1 LADIYNVAKSMIW
14 GTTLR
19 PIFTILLLVLLGPG
33 AGLAQTPAQ
42 LELFEKN
49 ARPVFAE
56 KCQGCHNAK
65 LKSGGFDLSSPSAIK
80 EAASMGIFGNAAEPE
95 KSVIIK
101 ALSYESQIKMPPQG
115 KLPAETIAA
124 VREWVA
130 AGAPVP
136 AVTPSAGDSL
146 AGTGVRPVALRGV
159 ITDADKNFWAF
170 RPISQAAP
178 PTPKQ
183 KDWAGNPVVYPM
195 VNPIDQFILANLEK
209 NGLKPAPPA
218 DKTTLLRRATF
229 DLTGLPPTEKELQD
243 FLADKSPKAFEKVV
257 DRLLASPRYGERWGR
272 HWLDVMR
279 YADSTGSDEDHRYPH
294 AWRYRDYVVQAFN
307 DDMPYNQFVREQLA
321 GDILA
326 ADPNSGVG
334 YRGIVATGFLALGK
348 KALAQKDLP
357 LKRYDVVDD
366 QIDVTAKAFLGLTVT
381 CARCHDHKFDPIATK
396 DYYQLAAIFASTLS
410 YAGGETGDPI
420 QTPLAAPGEFEAFKK
435 QWSAYN
441 AIEKKVT
448 GIIDFDKDAKKF
460 RDLGE
465 QKIAV
470 SMLAAYRVYAKGEAV
485 AAVAADAK
493 LDEKQLAR
501 WVEYLKDSKR
511 PELARWRAATDAN
524 RDIAAHDAAPRDAAA
539 EYQEEFRRSAYQ
551 YDQDLS
557 WWKQAQGNFPNAG
570 KIAGP
575 HPRMSVEKD
584 AFFVAVWQ
592 DGGPLYRGPL
602 YRSRDEQM
610 ASLSPEKA
618 KQAAALLAQAA
629 EMEKTLPTKEVPM
642 ACAVK
647 EGATMDQK
655 VFVRGD
661 YHNLGDPVEHT
672 VPAILRLSA
681 PAPEVKTKSG
691 RLELADWIVDPRN
704 PLPSRVMANRIWQGH
719 FGDGIVRTPDN
730 YGRLGDRPSNPELLD
745 YLARTFMES
754 GWSIK
759 KMNRMIML
767 SRTYQMSAA
776 FDEATKAKDP
786 ENRLISHFPRQRL
799 SIEEIRDAYLAMGGD
814 LDLTMGGTLDPGV
827 GTDGETSAG
836 RISMNP
842 EKTNRR
848 SIYLPLRRS
857 NLPTLYTLFD
867 FGDATTPEG
876 HRSPTTVA
884 TQALFV
890 MNSPLVIREA
900 KNVTDTVLKQ
910 EKQDKRRVEEI
921 YLRVLDRRPDA
932 NEIDK
937 GLTYLTSFRGKWNT
951 IDEETAW
958 TSLTHALMASNEFI
972 FVY

>member
-1 LADIYNVAKSMIW
+1 MRLFFTVLALSALSP
-14 GTTLR
+14 R
-19 PIFTILLLVLLGPG
+19 P
-33 AGLAQTPAQ
+33 GLAQTPAQ
-42 LELFEKN
+42 LELFEQN

-56 KCQGCHNAK
+56 KCQGCHNAN
-65 LKSGGFDLSSPSAIK
+65 LKSGGLDFSSPAAIK
-80 EAASMGIFGNAAEPE
+80 EAASLGIFGSAAEPE
-95 KSVIIK
+95 KSVLIK
-101 ALSYESQIKMPPQG
+101 ALNYESQIKMPPQG

-124 VREWVA
+124 MREWVA
-130 AGAPVP
+130 AGAPTP
-136 AVTPSAGDSL
+136 AVTPTAGDSL
-146 AGTGVRPVALRGV
+146 EGTGVRPVALRGV
-159 ITDADKNFWAF
+159 ITDADIKFWSF
-170 RPISQAAP
+170 KPLSQAVP
-178 PTPKQ
+178 PTPKL
-183 KDWAGNPVVYPM
+183 KGWA
-195 VNPIDQFILANLEK
+195 VNPIDQFVLANLEK

-243 FLADKSPKAFEKVV
+243 FLADKSPQAFERVV

-294 AWRYRDYVVQAFN
+294 AWRYRDYVVAAFN

-381 CARCHDHKFDPIATK
+381 CARCHDHKFDPIATR

-410 YAGGETGDPI
+410 YAGGATGDPI
-420 QTPLAAPGEFEAFKK
+420 QTPLAAPGEYEAFQK
-435 QWSAYN
+435 QWNAYN
-441 AIEKKVT
+441 ALEKKVANL
-448 GIIDFDKDAKKF
+448 IDFDKDARKF
-460 RDLGE
+460 RDQGE
-465 QKIAV
+465 QKIATA
-470 SMLAAYRVYAKGEAV
+470 MLAAYRVYAKGEALAEV
-485 AAVAADAK
+485 AAETK
-493 LDEKQLAR
+493 LDDNLTR
-501 WVEYLKDSKR
+501 WVEYLKDKQH
-511 PELARWRAATDAN
+511 PELAKWRAATDEN
-524 RDIAAHDAAPRDAAA
+524 RKAVAA
-539 EYQEEFRRSAYQ
+539 EYQEEFHRSAYQ

-557 WWKQAQGNFPNAG
+557 WWKEAQNNFPKAG

-575 HPRMSVEKD
+575 HPRMSAEKD
-584 AFFVAVWQ
+584 PFFVAVWQ
-592 DGGPLYRGPL
+592 DSGPLHRT
-602 YRSRDEQM
+602 RDEQL
-610 ASLSPEKA
+610 ASLPLEKA
-618 KQAAALLAQAA
+618 KEAAALLAQAA
-629 EMEKTLPTKEVPM
+629 EMEKTLPTTEVPM

-647 EGATMDQK
+647 DGETMNQMI
-655 VFVRGD
+655 FVRGD
-661 YHNLGDPVEHT
+661 YHNLGEPVERT
-672 VPAILRLSA
+672 VPAILSRIA
-681 PAPEVKTKSG
+681 PAPAVKTKSG

-730 YGRLGDRPSNPELLD
+730 YGRLGERPSNPELLD
-745 YLARTFMES
+745 YLAKTFLEN

-767 SRTYQMSAA
+767 SKTYQMSAA
-776 FDEATKAKDP
+776 FDAETKAKDP
-786 ENRLISHFPRQRL
+786 ENRMISHFPRQRL

-867 FGDATTPEG
+867 FGDATTPDG

-884 TQALFV
+884 TQALFT

-900 KNVTDTVLKQ
+900 RHVADAVLKQ

-932 NEIDK
+932 NEIDR
-937 GLTYLTSFRGKWNT
+937 GLTYLTGFRQKWSQ
-951 IDEETAW
+951 IDEEQAW
-958 TSLTHALMASNEFI
+958 TSLTHTLMASNEFM

>member
-1 LADIYNVAKSMIW
+1 
-14 GTTLR
+14 
-19 PIFTILLLVLLGPG
+19 
-33 AGLAQTPAQ
+33 
-42 LELFEKN
+42 
-49 ARPVFAE
+49 
-56 KCQGCHNAK
+56 
-65 LKSGGFDLSSPSAIK
+65 
-80 EAASMGIFGNAAEPE
+80 
-95 KSVIIK
+95 
-101 ALSYESQIKMPPQG
+101 
-115 KLPAETIAA
+115 
-124 VREWVA
+124 
-130 AGAPVP
+130 
-136 AVTPSAGDSL
+136 
-146 AGTGVRPVALRGV
+146 
-159 ITDADKNFWAF
+159 
-170 RPISQAAP
+170 
-178 PTPKQ
+178 
-183 KDWAGNPVVYPM
+183 
-195 VNPIDQFILANLEK
+195 
-209 NGLKPAPPA
+209 
-218 DKTTLLRRATF
+218 
-229 DLTGLPPTEKELQD
+229 
-243 FLADKSPKAFEKVV
+243 
-257 DRLLASPRYGERWGR
+257 
-272 HWLDVMR
+272 
-279 YADSTGSDEDHRYPH
+279 
-294 AWRYRDYVVQAFN
+294 
-307 DDMPYNQFVREQLA
+307 
-321 GDILA
+321 
-326 ADPNSGVG
+326 
-334 YRGIVATGFLALGK
+334 VATGFLALGK

-366 QIDVTAKAFLGLTVT
+366 QIDVTAKAFLGLTVA

-410 YAGGETGDPI
+410 YAGGATGDPI

-441 AIEKKVT
+441 AIEKKVAA
-448 GIIDFDKDAKKF
+448 IVDFDKDAQTR
-460 RDLGE
+460 RDMDE

-470 SMLAAYRVYAKGEAV
+470 SMQAAYRVYAKAETV
-485 AAVAADAK
+485 ATVAADAK

-501 WVEYLKDSKR
+501 WVEYLKDGKR
-511 PELARWRAATDAN
+511 QELAKWRAATDAN
-524 RDIAAHDAAPRDAAA
+524 RKDVAA

-551 YDQDLS
+551 YDQDVS

-575 HPRMSVEKD
+575 HPRMSVETD
-584 AFFVAVWQ
+584 AFFVAIWQ
-592 DGGPLYRGPL
+592 DGGPLF
-602 YRSRDEQM
+602 RSRDEQM

-618 KQAAALLAQAA
+618 RQAEALLAQAV

-647 EGATMDQK
+647 EGETMDQK
-655 VFVRGD
+655 VFLRGD
-661 YHNLGDPVEHT
+661 YHNLGDPVERIA
-672 VPAILRLSA
+672 PAILRLSA

-730 YGRLGDRPSNPELLD
+730 YGRLGERPSNPELLD
-745 YLARTFMES
+745 YLAKTFMES

-759 KMNRMIML
+759 KMNRLIML
-767 SRTYQMSAA
+767 SKTYQMSAA
-776 FDEATKAKDP
+776 YDEATKAKDP
-786 ENRLISHFPRQRL
+786 ENRMVSHFPRQRL
-799 SIEEIRDAYLAMGGD
+799 SVEEIRDAYLAMGGD

-876 HRSPTTVA
+876 HRNPTTVA

-890 MNSPLVIREA
+890 MNSPVVIREA
-900 KNVTDTVLKQ
+900 KNVADTVLKQ

-937 GLTYLTSFRGKWNT
+937 GLTYLTSFRHKWNQ

>member
-1 LADIYNVAKSMIW
+1 V
-14 GTTLR
+14 R
-19 PIFTILLLVLLGPG
+19 PALTILFVF
-33 AGLAQTPAQ
+33 AAIARAQTPAE

-49 ARPVFAE
+49 ARPLFVE
-56 KCQGCHNAK
+56 KCEGCHNAK
-65 LKSGGFDLSSPSAIK
+65 LKSGGFDLSSPAAIK
-80 EAASMGIFGNAAEPE
+80 EAASMGIFGTAADPE
-95 KSVIIK
+95 KSPILK
-101 ALSYESQIKMPPQG
+101 ALTYEGQIKMPPQG
-115 KLPAETIAA
+115 KLAAESIAA

-130 AGAPVP
+130 AGAPIP
-136 AVTPSAGDSL
+136 KVTPSAGDSL

-170 RPISQAAP
+170 KPISKAAP
-178 PTPKQ
+178 PEPKQ
-183 KDWAGNPVVYPM
+183 KDWA
-195 VNPIDQFILANLEK
+195 VNPIDAFILANLEK
-209 NGLKPAPPA
+209 NGLKPAPQA

-243 FLADKSPKAFEKVV
+243 FLADKSPNAFEKVV
-257 DRLLASPRYGERWGR
+257 DRLLASLRYGERWGR

-307 DDMPYNQFVREQLA
+307 DDMSYNQFVREQLA

-366 QIDVTAKAFLGLTVT
+366 QIDVTSKAFLGLTVA
-381 CARCHDHKFDPIATK
+381 CARCHDHKFDPIATR
-396 DYYQLAAIFASTLS
+396 DYYQLAAVFASTLS
-410 YAGGETGDPI
+410 YANGATGDPI
-420 QTPLAAPGEFEAFKK
+420 QTPLAPPGEFEAFKK
-435 QWSAYN
+435 QWAAYN
-441 AIEKKVT
+441 AIERRVAA
-448 GIIDFDKDAKKF
+448 IIDFDKDAQKH
-460 RDLGE
+460 RDAAE
-465 QKIAV
+465 KTIAT
-470 SMLAAYRVYAKGEAV
+470 SMMAAYRIYSKGEAV
-485 AAVAADAK
+485 ADVAASTK
-493 LDEKQLAR
+493 LDEKQLTR
-501 WVEYLKDSKR
+501 WVAYLKDGKG
-511 PELARWRAATDAN
+511 PELAKWRAATDAN
-524 RDIAAHDAAPRDAAA
+524 RKEIAA

-557 WWKQAQGNFPNAG
+557 WWKQAQGSFPNAG

-575 HPRMSVEKD
+575 HPRMSAEKD
-584 AFFVAVWQ
+584 PFFVAIWQ
-592 DGGPLYRGPL
+592 DGGPLH
-602 YRSRDEQM
+602 RSRDEQM

-618 KQAAALLAQAA
+618 KQAQALLAQAA

-647 EGATMDQK
+647 EGTQMLQT

-661 YHNLGDPVEHT
+661 YHSAGDAVEPT
-672 VPAILRLSA
+672 APAILQLYA
-681 PAPEVKTKSG
+681 PAPFAKTKSG

-719 FGDGIVRTPDN
+719 FGDGLVRTPDN
-730 YGRLGDRPSNPELLD
+730 YGRLGERPSNPELLD
-745 YLARTFMES
+745 YLAKTFVEN

-759 KMNRMIML
+759 KMNRLIML

-776 FDEATKAKDP
+776 YDEATKAKDP
-786 ENRLISHFPRQRL
+786 ENRLLSHFPRQRL

-900 KNVTDTVLKQ
+900 KNIADGVLRQ

-932 NEIDK
+932 NEIDQ
-937 GLTYLTSFRGKWNT
+937 GLSYLTSLRHKWND
-951 IDEETAW
+951 IDDEKAW

>member
-1 LADIYNVAKSMIW
+1 MVAKSL
-14 GTTLR
+14 TFETLR
-19 PIFTILLLVLLGPG
+19 RFFTVSSLLTLYLG
-33 AGLAQTPAQ
+33 AGQAQTPTQ

-65 LKSGGFDLSSPSAIK
+65 LKSGGLDFSSPVSIK
-80 EAASMGIFGNAAEPE
+80 EAASMGIFGNPAEPE

-124 VREWVA
+124 IREWVA
-130 AGAPVP
+130 AGAPAP
-136 AVTPSAGDSL
+136 AVTPAAGDSL
-146 AGTGVRPVALRGV
+146 AGTGVRPIALRGV
-159 ITDADKNFWAF
+159 ITDFDKNFWSYK
-170 RPISQAAP
+170 PISHAVP
-178 PTPKQ
+178 PVPKQ
-183 KDWAGNPVVYPM
+183 KDWAA
-195 VNPIDQFILANLEK
+195 NPIDQFILANLEK
-209 NGLKPAPPA
+209 NGLTPAPPA

-229 DLTGLPPTEKELQD
+229 DLIGLPPTEKELQD

-334 YRGIVATGFLALGK
+334 YRGIIATGFLALGK

-410 YAGGETGDPI
+410 YARGEDGDPI
-420 QTPLAAPGEFEAFKK
+420 QTPLAPPGEFEAFKK

-441 AIEKKVT
+441 SLEKKVAA
-448 GIIDFDKDAKKF
+448 IIDFD
-460 RDLGE
+460 RDSQKSRDME
-465 QKIAV
+465 APKIAA
-470 SMLAAYRVYAKGEAV
+470 SMQAAYRVYAKGEAV
-485 AAVAADAK
+485 TAVAADLK
-493 LDEKQLAR
+493 LDQTQLAR

-511 PELARWRAATDAN
+511 PELAKWYAATDAT
-524 RDIAAHDAAPRDAAA
+524 RKDAAA

-557 WWKQAQGNFPNAG
+557 WWKQAQSNFPNAG

-575 HPRMSVEKD
+575 HPRMTIEKD
-584 AFFVAVWQ
+584 AFFVATWQ
-592 DGGPLYRGPL
+592 DGGPLH
-602 YRSRDEQM
+602 RSKDQQL

-618 KQAAALLAQAA
+618 KQAALLLAQAA

-647 EGATMDQK
+647 EGDTMDQK
-655 VFVRGD
+655 VFIRGD
-661 YHNLGDPVEHT
+661 YHNLGDPVERT

-704 PLPSRVMANRIWQGH
+704 PLPSRVMVNRIWQGH

-730 YGRLGDRPSNPELLD
+730 YGRLGERPSNPELLD

-759 KMNRMIML
+759 KINRMIML
-767 SRTYQMSAA
+767 SKTYRMSAA
-776 FDEATKAKDP
+776 YDEATKSKDP
-786 ENRLISHFPRQRL
+786 EDRLISHFPRQRL

-867 FGDATTPEG
+867 FGDATTPDG
-876 HRSPTTVA
+876 HRSSTTVA

-900 KNVTDTVLKQ
+900 KNISDTVLKQ
-910 EKQDKRRVEEI
+910 EKPDKRRVEEI

-932 NEIDK
+932 NEIDR
-937 GLTYLTSFRGKWNT
+937 GLSYLTSFRRKWSQ
-951 IDEETAW
+951 IDEEQAW
-958 TSLTHALMASNEFI
+958 TSLTHVLMASNEFI

>member
-1 LADIYNVAKSMIW
+1 VCAAI
-14 GTTLR
+14 GR
-19 PIFTILLLVLLGPG
+19 
-33 AGLAQTPAQ
+33 AQTPAG
-42 LELFEKN
+42 LEVFEKN
-49 ARPVFAE
+49 ARPLFVE

-65 LKSGGFDLSSPSAIK
+65 LKSGGFDLSSPAAIK
-80 EAASMGIFGNAAEPE
+80 EAASMGIFGTAADPE
-95 KSVIIK
+95 NSPILK
-101 ALSYESQIKMPPQG
+101 ALTYEGQIKMPPQG
-115 KLPAETIAA
+115 KLPAETVAA

-130 AGAPVP
+130 AGAPIP

-146 AGTGVRPVALRGV
+146 TGTGVRPVALRGV

-170 RPISQAAP
+170 KPISQAAP

-183 KDWAGNPVVYPM
+183 KDWAT
-195 VNPIDQFILANLEK
+195 NPIDAFILANLEK
-209 NGLKPAPPA
+209 NGLPPAPPA
-218 DKTTLLRRATF
+218 DKTTLLRRAAF
-229 DLTGLPPTEKELQD
+229 DLTGLPPTERELQD
-243 FLADKSPKAFEKVV
+243 FLADKSPNAFEKVV
-257 DRLLASPRYGERWGR
+257 DRLLASPRYGEQWGR

-294 AWRYRDYVVQAFN
+294 AWRYRDYVIQAFN
-307 DDMPYNQFVREQLA
+307 DDMPYNEFVREQLA

-326 ADPNSGVG
+326 ADTNSGVG

-366 QIDVTAKAFLGLTVT
+366 QIDVTSKAFLGLTVA
-381 CARCHDHKFDPIATK
+381 CARCHDHKFDPIATR

-410 YAGGETGDPI
+410 YANGATGDPI
-420 QTPLAAPGEFEAFKK
+420 QTPLAPPGEFEAFKK
-435 QWSAYN
+435 QWAAYN
-441 AIEKKVT
+441 AIERQVAR
-448 GIIDFDKDAKKF
+448 IIDFDNDAQKR
-460 RDLGE
+460 RDAAE
-465 QKIAV
+465 RTIAS
-470 SMLAAYRVYAKGEAV
+470 SMLAAYGVYGKGEALTD
-485 AAVAADAK
+485 AAAAAK
-493 LDEKQLAR
+493 LDEKQLRR
-501 WVEYLKDSKR
+501 WVDYLRDGKG
-511 PELARWRAATDAN
+511 PELAKWRAATDAN
-524 RDIAAHDAAPRDAAA
+524 RKDIAA

-557 WWKQAQGNFPNAG
+557 WWKQAQGSFPNAG

-575 HPRMSVEKD
+575 HPRMSAAKD
-584 AFFVAVWQ
+584 PFFVTVWQ
-592 DGGPLYRGPL
+592 DGGPLH
-602 YRSRDEQM
+602 RSRDEQM

-618 KQAAALLAQAA
+618 AQAQKLMA
-629 EMEKTLPTKEVPM
+629 QALEMEKNLPTKEVPM

-647 EGATMDQK
+647 EGTRMLQS

-661 YHNLGDPVEHT
+661 YHGAGDAVEET
-672 VPAILRLSA
+672 APAILQLYA
-681 PAPEVKTKSG
+681 PASFAKTTSG

-730 YGRLGDRPSNPELLD
+730 YGRLGERPSNPELLD
-745 YLARTFMES
+745 YLAKTFMEN

-767 SRTYQMSAA
+767 SKTYQMSAA
-776 FDEATKAKDP
+776 YDQATKAKDP
-786 ENRLISHFPRQRL
+786 ENRMLSHFPRQRL

-827 GTDGETSAG
+827 GTDGETSSG

-857 NLPTLYTLFD
+857 NLPTLYALFD
-867 FGDATTPEG
+867 FGDATTPDG
-876 HRSPTTVA
+876 HRSQTTVA

-900 KNVTDTVLKQ
+900 TRVARSVLGH

-932 NEIDK
+932 NEVDQ
-937 GLTYLTSFRGKWNT
+937 GLSYLSNLRHKWND
-951 IDEETAW
+951 IDEEKAW
-958 TSLTHALMASNEFI
+958 TSFTHALMASNEFM

>member
-1 LADIYNVAKSMIW
+1 M
-14 GTTLR
+14 GLR
-19 PIFTILLLVLLGPG
+19 PLMTALPLLGLILS
-33 AGLAQTPAQ
+33 AGRAQTPAQ

-65 LKSGGFDLSSPSAIK
+65 LKSGGIDFSSPAAVR
-80 EAASMGIFGNAAEPE
+80 EAAAMGIFGNPAEPE
-95 KSVIIK
+95 MSVIVK
-101 ALSYESQIKMPPQG
+101 ALSYEGQIKMPPQG

-130 AGAPVP
+130 AGSPTP

-170 RPISQAAP
+170 KPRAEVAP
-178 PTPKQ
+178 PVPKE
-183 KDWAGNPVVYPM
+183 KGWAL
-195 VNPIDQFILANLEK
+195 NPIDQFILANLER
-209 NGLKPAPPA
+209 NGLKPAPQA

-229 DLTGLPPTEKELQD
+229 DLTGLPPTEKELHD
-243 FLADKSPKAFEKVV
+243 FLADKSPNAYEKVV
-257 DRLLASPRYGERWGR
+257 DRLLASPGFGERWGR

-294 AWRYRDYVVQAFN
+294 AWRYRDYVVKAFN

-321 GDILA
+321 GDVLA
-326 ADPNSGVG
+326 ADPSSGVG

-366 QIDVTAKAFLGLTVT
+366 QIDVTAKAFLGLTVS
-381 CARCHDHKFDPIATK
+381 CARCHDHKFDPIATR

-410 YAGGETGDPI
+410 YSGGETGDPI
-420 QTPLAAPGEFEAFKK
+420 QTPLAPPGEFEAFKK

-441 AIEKKVT
+441 ALEKKLSA
-448 GIIDFDKDAKKF
+448 IIDFDRDARKV
-460 RDLGE
+460 RDVE
-465 QKIAV
+465 AANIAA
-470 SMLAAYRVYAKGEAV
+470 SMQAAYRVYGKGEAL
-485 AAVAADAK
+485 AAVASATK
-493 LDEKQLAR
+493 LDETRLAL
-501 WVEYLKDSKR
+501 WVEYLKSNR
-511 PELARWRAATDAN
+511 AELAKWNAATETN
-524 RDIAAHDAAPRDAAA
+524 LKEIAA

-557 WWKQAQGNFPNAG
+557 WWKQAQGSFPNSG

-575 HPRMSVEKD
+575 RPRMSEERD
-584 AFFVAVWQ
+584 AFFVSAWQ
-592 DGGPLYRGPL
+592 DGGPMH
-602 YRSRDEQM
+602 RSRQQQM
-610 ASLSPEKA
+610 AALPAEKA
-618 KQAAALLAQAA
+618 KQAEALLAQAA
-629 EMEKTLPTKEVPM
+629 EMEKALPTKEVPM

-647 EGATMDQK
+647 EGPAMDQK
-655 VFVRGD
+655 IFVRGD
-661 YHNLGDPVEHT
+661 YHNPGEPVART
-672 VPAILRLSA
+672 VPAILSLRA
-681 PAPEVKTKSG
+681 PAPEVKTNSG

-719 FGDGIVRTPDN
+719 FGDGLVRTPDN
-730 YGRLGDRPSNPELLD
+730 YGRLGERPSNPELLD
-745 YLARTFMES
+745 YLANAFIEN

-759 KMNRMIML
+759 RMNRMIML
-767 SRTYQMSAA
+767 SKTYQMSAVY
-776 FDEATKAKDP
+776 DEATKAKDP
-786 ENRLISHFPRQRL
+786 ENRLLSHFPRQRL
-799 SIEEIRDAYLAMGGD
+799 SIEEIRDAYLAMGGE
-814 LDLTMGGTLDPGV
+814 LDRTMGGTLDPGV

-876 HRSPTTVA
+876 HRSPTSVA

-900 KNVTDTVLKQ
+900 KNIAGAVLKQ

-921 YLRVLDRRPDA
+921 YLRVLDRRPDTS
-932 NEIDK
+932 EIDR
-937 GLTYLTSFRGKWNT
+937 GLTYLGGLQRKWNQ
-951 IDEETAW
+951 IDEEKAW
-958 TSLTHALMASNEFI
+958 TSFTHALMASNEFI

>member
-1 LADIYNVAKSMIW
+1 MRLSYSVLPVLALSLAI
-14 GTTLR
+14 GT
-19 PIFTILLLVLLGPG
+19 
-33 AGLAQTPAQ
+33 AQTPAQ

-49 ARPVFAE
+49 ARPLFAE

-65 LKSGGFDLSSPSAIK
+65 LKSGGIDFSSPNGIK
-80 EAASMGIFGNAAEPE
+80 DAASMGSFGSPAEPE
-95 KSVIIK
+95 KSVIVE
-101 ALSYESQIKMPPQG
+101 ALSYQSQIKMPPQG

-130 AGAPVP
+130 AGAPTP
-136 AVTPSAGDSL
+136 AVTPSAGNSL
-146 AGTGVRPVALRGV
+146 EGTGVRPVALRGV
-159 ITDADKNFWAF
+159 ITDFDKNFWSF
-170 RPISQAAP
+170 KPISQAAP
-178 PTPKQ
+178 PTPRQ
-183 KDWAGNPVVYPM
+183 QDWAGNP
-195 VNPIDQFILANLEK
+195 IDRFILANLEK
-209 NGLKPAPPA
+209 NGLKPAPQA

-229 DLTGLPPTEKELQD
+229 DLTGLPPTEQELQD
-243 FLADKSPKAFEKVV
+243 FLADGSLQAFEKVV

-307 DDMPYNQFVREQLA
+307 DDMPYDQFVREQLA

-381 CARCHDHKFDPIATK
+381 CARCHDHKFDPIATR

-410 YAGGETGDPI
+410 YAGGATGDPI
-420 QTPLAAPGEFEAFKK
+420 QTPLAPPGEFETFQK
-435 QWSAYN
+435 QWKEFN
-441 AIEKKVT
+441 ALEGKVAD
-448 GIIDFDKDAKKF
+448 IIDFDKDAKKR
-460 RDLGE
+460 RDTE
-465 QKIAV
+465 EPKIAD

-485 AAVAADAK
+485 DAVAADTK
-493 LDEKQLAR
+493 LGENLAR
-501 WVEYLKDSKR
+501 WVDYLKDAGR
-511 PELARWRAATDAN
+511 PELAKWRAATGQN
-524 RDIAAHDAAPRDAAA
+524 RKAVAD
-539 EYQEEFRRSAYQ
+539 EYQEQFRRSAYQ

-557 WWKQAQGNFPNAG
+557 WWKQARTSFPNAG
-570 KIAGP
+570 KVAGP
-575 HPRMSVEKD
+575 RPRMSAEKD
-584 AFFVAVWQ
+584 GFFVAVWQ
-592 DGGPLYRGPL
+592 DSGPLH
-602 YRSRDEQM
+602 RSRDEQM

-618 KQAAALLAQAA
+618 KEAEALLAQVA
-629 EMEKTLPTKEVPM
+629 EREKALPMKEVPM

-647 EGATMDQK
+647 EGDTMDQK
-655 VFVRGD
+655 IFVRGD
-661 YHNLGDPVEHT
+661 YHNLGDPVERT
-672 VPAILRLSA
+672 FPAILRLSA
-681 PAPEVKTKSG
+681 PAPAVQTKSG
-691 RLELADWIVDPRN
+691 RLELAEWIVDPRN

-730 YGRLGDRPSNPELLD
+730 YGRLGERPSNPELLD
-745 YLARTFMES
+745 YLARTFMDG

-759 KMNRMIML
+759 KMHRLIML
-767 SRTYQMSAA
+767 SKTYQMSAA
-776 FDEATKAKDP
+776 YDEETKAKDP

-814 LDLTMGGTLDPGV
+814 MDLTMGGTLDPGV

-900 KNVTDTVLKQ
+900 RNVADAVLKQ

-932 NEIDK
+932 NEIDQ
-937 GLTYLTSFRGKWNT
+937 GLTYLTNFRKKWSQ
-951 IDEETAW
+951 IDEEQSW
-958 TSLTHALMASNEFI
+958 TSLTHALMASNELI

>member
-1 LADIYNVAKSMIW
+1 MRLFLTLLPVLALSSGV
-14 GTTLR
+14 GR
-19 PIFTILLLVLLGPG
+19 
-33 AGLAQTPAQ
+33 AQTPAQ

-49 ARPVFAE
+49 ARPLFAE
-56 KCQGCHNAK
+56 KCEGCHNAK
-65 LKSGGFDLSSPSAIK
+65 LKSGGIDFSSPASIK
-80 EAASMGIFGNAAEPE
+80 DAASMGIFGSPAEPE
-95 KSVIIK
+95 KSVIVE
-101 ALSYESQIKMPPQG
+101 ALSYEGQIKMPPQG

-124 VREWVA
+124 VRDWVA
-130 AGAPVP
+130 AGAPTP
-136 AVTPSAGDSL
+136 AVTPTAGNSL
-146 AGTGVRPVALRGV
+146 EGTGVRPVPLRGV
-159 ITDADKNFWAF
+159 ITDFDKNFWSFTA
-170 RPISQAAP
+170 ISQAAP
-178 PTPKQ
+178 PTPKRA
-183 KDWAGNPVVYPM
+183 DWAA
-195 VNPIDQFILANLEK
+195 NPIDEFILANLEK

-229 DLTGLPPTEKELQD
+229 DLTGLPPTEMELQD
-243 FLADKSPKAFEKVV
+243 FLADKSPQAFEKVV

-294 AWRYRDYVVQAFN
+294 AWRYRDYVVEAFN
-307 DDMPYNQFVREQLA
+307 NDMPYNQFVREQLA

-366 QIDVTAKAFLGLTVT
+366 QIDVTAKAFLGLTVA
-381 CARCHDHKFDPIATK
+381 CARCHDHKFDPIATR

-410 YAGGETGDPI
+410 YAKGETGDPI
-420 QTPLAAPGEFEAFKK
+420 QTPLAPSGEFEAFRK
-435 QWSAYN
+435 QWKEFN
-441 AIEKKVT
+441 ELEKKVAD
-448 GIIDFDKDAKKF
+448 IIDFDEDAQKH
-460 RDLGE
+460 RDLE
-465 QKIAV
+465 ASKIAD
-470 SMLAAYRVYAKGEAV
+470 SMLAAHAGVG
-485 AAVAADAK
+485 ADP
-493 LDEKQLAR
+493 R
-501 WVEYLKDSKR
+501 WVDYLKDTTR
-511 PELARWRAATDAN
+511 PELAKWRAATDEN
-524 RDIAAHDAAPRDAAA
+524 RKAVAA

-557 WWKQAQGNFPNAG
+557 WWKQARSSFPNSG
-570 KIAGP
+570 KVAGP
-575 HPRMSVEKD
+575 RPRMSADKD
-584 AFFVAVWQ
+584 GFFVAVWQ
-592 DGGPLYRGPL
+592 DGGPLN
-602 YRSRDEQM
+602 RSREEQL
-610 ASLSPEKA
+610 ASLPPDKA
-618 KQAAALLAQAA
+618 KEAEALLAKAA

-647 EGATMDQK
+647 EGDTMDQK
-655 VFVRGD
+655 IFVRGD
-661 YHNLGDPVEHT
+661 YHNLGDPVERT
-672 VPAILRLSA
+672 VPLILRLSA
-681 PAPEVKTKSG
+681 PAHEVKTKSG

-704 PLPSRVMANRIWQGH
+704 PLPTRVMANRIWQGH

-730 YGRLGDRPSNPELLD
+730 YGRLGERPSNPELLD
-745 YLARTFMES
+745 YLAKSFIDG

-759 KMNRMIML
+759 KMHRLIML
-767 SRTYQMSAA
+767 SKTYQMSAVY
-776 FDEATKAKDP
+776 DEETKAKDP
-786 ENRLISHFPRQRL
+786 ENRLMSHFPRQRL
-799 SIEEIRDAYLAMGGD
+799 SIEEIRDSYLAMGGD

-876 HRSPTTVA
+876 HRNPTTVA

-890 MNSPLVIREA
+890 MNSPLVNREA
-900 KNVTDTVLKQ
+900 KNVADSVLKQ
-910 EKQDKRRVEEI
+910 ERQDKRRVEEI

-932 NEIDK
+932 NEVDQ
-937 GLTYLTSFRGKWNT
+937 GLTYLTNLRKKWNQ
-951 IDEETAW
+951 IDEEQAW
-958 TSLTHALMASNEFI
+958 TSLTHVLMASNEFI

>member
-1 LADIYNVAKSMIW
+1 M
-14 GTTLR
+14 R
-19 PIFTILLLVLLGPG
+19 PSFSLLLVCALSLGV
-33 AGLAQTPAQ
+33 AQAQTPAQ

-49 ARPVFAE
+49 ARPLFAE
-56 KCQGCHNAK
+56 KCQGCHNPT
-65 LKSGGFDLSSPSAIK
+65 LKSGGIDFSSPGSIK
-80 EAASMGIFGNAAEPE
+80 EAASMGIFGSPAEPE
-95 KSVIIK
+95 KSVIIQ
-101 ALSYESQIKMPPQG
+101 ALGYEGHIKMPPQG

-130 AGAPVP
+130 AGAPTP
-136 AVTPSAGDSL
+136 AVAPSAPISL
-146 AGTGVRPVALRGV
+146 EGTGVRPVALRGV
-159 ITDADKNFWAF
+159 ITDFDKNFWSF
-170 RPISQAAP
+170 KPISQAGP

-183 KDWAGNPVVYPM
+183 KDWA

-209 NGLKPAPPA
+209 KGLKPAPPA

-229 DLTGLPPTEKELQD
+229 DLTGLPPTERELQD
-243 FLADKSPKAFEKVV
+243 FLADKSPQAFEKVV
-257 DRLLASPRYGERWGR
+257 DRLLGSARYGERWGR

-294 AWRYRDYVVQAFN
+294 AWRYRDYVVEAFN
-307 DDMPYNQFVREQLA
+307 NDMPYNQFVREQLA

-381 CARCHDHKFDPIATK
+381 CARCHDHKFDPIATR

-410 YAGGETGDPI
+410 YAEGATGDPI
-420 QTPLAAPGEFEAFKK
+420 QTPLAPSGEFEAFQK
-435 QWSAYN
+435 QWKEFN
-441 AIEKKVT
+441 AVEKKVAD
-448 GIIDFDKDAKKF
+448 IIDFDKDAQQH
-460 RDLGE
+460 RDLE
-465 QKIAV
+465 APKIAD
-470 SMLAAYRVYAKGEAV
+470 SMLAAYRVYANGEDVAVV
-485 AAVAADAK
+485 AAATK
-493 LDEKQLAR
+493 LDANLTR
-501 WVEYLKDSKR
+501 WVGYLKDTTR
-511 PELARWRAATDAN
+511 PELAKWRGATDQN
-524 RDIAAHDAAPRDAAA
+524 RKAIAA

-551 YDQDLS
+551 YDQDLN
-557 WWKQAQGNFPNAG
+557 WWKEARSSYPNAG
-570 KIAGP
+570 KVAGP
-575 HPRMSVEKD
+575 RPRLSANHD
-584 AFFVAVWQ
+584 RFFIAVWQ
-592 DGGPLYRGPL
+592 DGGPLH
-602 YRSRDEQM
+602 RSREEQI
-610 ASLSPEKA
+610 ASLPPEKA
-618 KQAAALLAQAA
+618 KEVEALLAQAV
-629 EMEKTLPTKEVPM
+629 EKEKALPTKEVPM

-647 EGATMDQK
+647 EGDTMDQK
-655 VFVRGD
+655 IFVRGD
-661 YHNLGDPVEHT
+661 YHNLGDPVERT

-681 PAPEVKTKSG
+681 PAPAVKTKSG
-691 RLELADWIVDPRN
+691 RLELAEWITDPRN
-704 PLPSRVMANRIWQGH
+704 PLPARVMANRIWQGH

-730 YGRLGDRPSNPELLD
+730 YGRLGERPSNPELLD
-745 YLARTFMES
+745 YLAKTFMDG

-759 KMNRMIML
+759 KMHRLIML

-776 FDEATKAKDP
+776 YDEETKAKDP
-786 ENRLISHFPRQRL
+786 ENRMISHFPRQRL

-814 LDLTMGGTLDPGV
+814 LDLAMGGTLDPGV

-836 RISMNP
+836 RVSMNP

-900 KNVTDTVLKQ
+900 KNLADSVLKQ
-910 EKQDKRRVEEI
+910 ERQDKRRVEEI
-921 YLRVLDRRPDA
+921 YMRVLNRPPDA
-932 NEIDK
+932 NEIDQ
-937 GLTYLTSFRGKWNT
+937 GLTYLTSFRNKWKQ
-951 IDEETAW
+951 IDEEQAW
-958 TSLTHALMASNEFI
+958 TSLTHVLMASNEFI

>member
-1 LADIYNVAKSMIW
+1 M
-14 GTTLR
+14 TLR
-19 PIFTILLLVLLGPG
+19 TTAPALLLFSVTSFP
-33 AGLAQTPAQ
+33 GLAQTPAQ
-42 LELFEKN
+42 IELFEKN
-49 ARPVFAE
+49 ARPLFAE

-65 LKSGGFDLSSPSAIK
+65 LKSGGLDFSSPDAVK
-80 EAASMGIFGNAAEPE
+80 EAAAAGVFGKAGEPD
-95 KSVIIK
+95 KSVLLE
-101 ALSYESQIKMPPQG
+101 ALSYESRVKMPPQG
-115 KLPAETIAA
+115 KLSPEAIAS

-130 AGAPVP
+130 AGAPTP
-136 AVTPSAGDSL
+136 ATTPSAGDALS
-146 AGTGVRPVALRGV
+146 GTGVRPVALRGV
-159 ITDADKNFWAF
+159 ITDADKGFWSF
-170 RPISQAAP
+170 KPISQAAP
-178 PTPKQ
+178 PATKE
-183 KDWAGNPVVYPM
+183 KDWATS
-195 VNPIDQFILANLEK
+195 PIDQFILANLEK

-218 DKTTLLRRATF
+218 DRTTLLRRATF
-229 DLTGLPPTEKELQD
+229 DLTGLPPTEKELQE

-366 QIDVTAKAFLGLTVT
+366 QIDVTAKAFMGLTVT

-396 DYYQLAAIFASTLS
+396 DYYQMAAIFASTLS
-410 YAGGETGDPI
+410 YEKGETGDPI
-420 QTPLAAPGEFEAFKK
+420 QTPLAAPGEFEKFKGAWTAYQDVQKK
-435 QWSAYN
+435 QMK
-441 AIEKKVT
+441 IL
-448 GIIDFDKDAKKF
+448 DFDREAKKY
-460 RDLGE
+460 RDEGE
-465 QKIAV
+465 RQVADA
-470 SMLAAYRVYAKGEAV
+470 MQAAWRVYSKGEPV
-485 AAVAADAK
+485 AAVAAETK
-493 LDEKQLAR
+493 IDEKSLAR
-501 WVEYLKDSKR
+501 WAEYLKDTKR
-511 PELARWRAATDAN
+511 PELAKWHAATDAN
-524 RDIAAHDAAPRDAAA
+524 RKEIASQ
-539 EYQEEFRRSAYQ
+539 YQEDFRRSAYQ
-551 YDQDLS
+551 YDQDMS
-557 WWKQAQGNFPNAG
+557 WWKQAEANFPAAG
-570 KIAGP
+570 KVPGTRP
-575 HPRMSVEKD
+575 QMSMEKD
-584 AFFVAVWQ
+584 PFFVAVLQ
-592 DGGPLYRGPL
+592 KGGPLH
-602 YRSRDEQM
+602 RSQEEQI
-610 ASLSPEKA
+610 ASLAPEKA
-618 KQAAALLAQAA
+618 KEITALMAQAA
-629 EMEKTLPTKEVPM
+629 DLEKMLPTKDVPM

-647 EGATMDQK
+647 EGETMDQK

-661 YHNLGDPVEHT
+661 YHNLGDPVERT
-672 VPAILRLSA
+672 VPSILRLNA
-681 PAPEVKTKSG
+681 PAPPVNTKSG

-730 YGRLGDRPSNPELLD
+730 YGRLGERPSNPELLD
-745 YLARTFMES
+745 YLAKTFVEN

-767 SRTYQMSAA
+767 SKTYQMSAA
-776 FDEATKAKDP
+776 FDEEKKSKDP
-786 ENRLISHFPRQRL
+786 ENRMISHFPRQRL

-827 GTDGETSAG
+827 GTDGETSSN

-842 EKTNRR
+842 ESTNRR

-867 FGDATTPEG
+867 FGDATSPEG
-876 HRSPTTVA
+876 KRSPTTVA

-900 KNVTDTVLKQ
+900 KALTDAVLKQ
-910 EKQDKRRVEEI
+910 EKQDKRRVEEL
-921 YLRVLDRRPDA
+921 YLRVLDRRPDP

-937 GLTYLTSFRGKWNT
+937 GLTYLQSFRKKWND
-951 IDEETAW
+951 INEEKAW
-958 TSLTHALMASNEFI
+958 TSFCHALMASNEFI
-972 FVY
+972 YLY